1 MINTPPNEGAMTAL
15 IVLSKAPGL
24 LVRLTF
30 TYMKFKRKAK
40 KSARALKKGMRKAGM
55 DKKMANE
62 LAEAYEVTFSIR
74 EFIKGQGIS
83 IPGLSNIFG

>member
-1 MINTPPNEGAMTAL
+1 MTAL

-24 LVRLTF
+24 VARLMF

-40 KSARALKKGMRKAGM
+40 RSARAFRKGMRKAGM

-74 EFIKGQGIS
+74 ELMKGQGIS